1 MDSFEHDGVWWDPDR
16 PDRQLVGTLRFDAA
30 TGATLTVTAP
40 ADHANPFRQL
50 ESYERIVGATTD
62 GRAVTLIDCF
72 EQASHHTFD
81 GSHVD
86 SRFSRIR

>member
-1 MDSFEHDGVWWDPDR
+1 MDSFEHDGVWWDPDT

-50 ESYERIVGATTD
+50 RELPADRRGHH
-62 GRAVTLIDCF
+62 GRARRD
-72 EQASHHTFD
+72 
-81 GSHVD
+81 VD
-86 SRFSRIR
+86 